1 MKPIL
6 VASAAVLALCGSVL
20 ADTVTSANGAFSA
33 FASGFAASTP
43 TWKGALTQPATM
55 GSPFWND
62 PSDDTGVGGSHM
74 MNVGDVLTDSGGL
87 AGTNDVLGSDFVT
100 DQFTASGGADPTAFN
115 FLSSGTPFDLT
126 LLFAESSL
134 NTGNAAQGTVFG
146 YYVGS
151 TFTQIYNVGN
161 TTSPMGTT
169 MLDPTTS
176 GNSYGFYATV
186 CYGAGFCE
194 TYTTGNGNS
203 GNQSGAAGWNH
214 FALFQLASGNFAM
227 GFTAADAL
235 AGEDLGDFNDVV
247 VEIEAL
253 PEPGT
258 IGIMA
263 IGLAALGCWGARGRK
278 G

>member
-20 ADTVTSANGAFSA
+20 AGTVTRANGAFSA
-33 FASGFAASTP
+33 FASRFAASTP
-43 TWKGALTQPATM
+43 PWKGALTQPATM

-87 AGTNDVLGSDFVT
+87 AGTNDVWGSDFVP

-176 GNSYGFYATV
+176 GNSYGFYATGG
-186 CYGAGFCE
+186 YGAGL
-194 TYTTGNGNS
+194 
-203 GNQSGAAGWNH
+203 NH

-263 IGLAALGCWGARGRK
+263 IGLAALGCWGAG
-278 G
+278 GGGGGGG